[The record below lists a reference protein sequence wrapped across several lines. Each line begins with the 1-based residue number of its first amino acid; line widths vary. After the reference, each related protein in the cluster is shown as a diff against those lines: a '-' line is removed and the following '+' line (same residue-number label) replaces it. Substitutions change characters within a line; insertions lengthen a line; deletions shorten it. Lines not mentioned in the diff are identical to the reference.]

1 MGAVEAVVPLIHM
14 FSVSSQFQAFLS
26 SLKNLFQAFISLLNK
41 PDSLP
46 FLLPQIRLSLTSTIA
61 KSFSY

>member
-1 MGAVEAVVPLIHM
+1 MGVVEAVFPLNFKH
-14 FSVSSQFQAFLS
+14 F
-26 SLKNLFQAFISLLNK
+26 SLKNLFQPFISLMNK
-41 PDSLP
+41 PDSFP